1 MSIYRRRST
10 ASWCTSFPLRPF
22 YVLCLPSGLHSEK
35 GVDVHALKE
44 QMLEL
49 LQQRGAQ
56 YPAEHNVGH
65 LYKAP
70 ETLQKFYR
78 ENDPTNSMNPGI
90 GKTSKRKNWQ
100 GSGVKLRDGR
110 VSPSE
115 FTLIVLSAVCPRRRH
130 FGGFCFYSSTL
141 LRHRHHFTGFNP
153 VRRRLA
159 SAKWVYLPNA
169 SITTSATGL
178 LLITVRITRQ
188 WPAALVKPVLVN

>member
-1 MSIYRRRST
+1 MPKFRVSLFSLALMLAVPFAPQAVAKTAAATT
-10 ASWCTSFPLRPF
+10 ASQPEIASGSAMIVDLNTNKVIYSNHPDLVRPIASISKLMTAMVVLVHKLYYGHF
-22 YVLCLPSGLHSEK
+22 MCYVFHQDYIVKK

-100 GSGVKLRDGR
+100 EV
-110 VSPSE
+110 E
-115 FTLIVLSAVCPRRRH
+115 
-130 FGGFCFYSSTL
+130 
-141 LRHRHHFTGFNP
+141 
-153 VRRRLA
+153 
-159 SAKWVYLPNA
+159 
-169 SITTSATGL
+169 
-178 LLITVRITRQ
+178 
-188 WPAALVKPVLVN
+188 